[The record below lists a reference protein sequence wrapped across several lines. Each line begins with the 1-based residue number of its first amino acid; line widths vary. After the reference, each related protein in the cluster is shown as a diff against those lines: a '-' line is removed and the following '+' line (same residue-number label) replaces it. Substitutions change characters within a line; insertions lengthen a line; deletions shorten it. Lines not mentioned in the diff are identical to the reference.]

1 MKGENLMAQKKI
13 GESTRAQIMEI
24 CKNALI
30 AAGYDVLQVASGSYG
45 IPAVENEE
53 ETAVKVVFQIPKDE
67 RNGSGYD
74 VYEDAQAYTFRQN
87 EKKVKAEKKAEKTK
101 KES

>member
-1 MKGENLMAQKKI
+1 MAQKKI

-53 ETAVKVVFQIPKDE
+53 ETAVKVVFQIPKGE
-67 RNGSGYD
+67 RNGGGYD
-74 VYEDAQAYTFRQN
+74 VYEDAQAYTFKQN
-87 EKKVKAEKKAEKTK
+87 EKKVKAEKKANKEK